1 MSQQTWV
8 CVPCNATY
16 RTPLPASE
24 VRCKKGHK
32 MKMVRSEADI
42 AREKAKEGVK

>member
-1 MSQQTWV
+1 MRQQTWV
-8 CVPCNATY
+8 CIPCDEVY

-32 MKMVRSEADI
+32 MKLIQSEADM
-42 AREKAKEGVK
+42 AREKAQEGAK